1 MADWAKSAQRTYEYY
16 TVDPG
21 TWRDVERLEN
31 VISSSISWDS
41 TAETLGSATFAITES
56 VGESYVRIYMVTIQN
71 GVRERRPLGTFLL
84 QTPSSTMDGKVRDV
98 SVDAYTPLLE
108 LKENPPPLGYCVMAG
123 SNIMDVAYDL
133 VRENARAP
141 VVRVQCDKTLSSDFI
156 ANTDDTWLSFL
167 IDLIVMAEY
176 EFDLDEMGRILFSPV
191 QDLDSLQPV
200 WTYTDDNS
208 SILYPSLK
216 MDHDLY
222 GVPNV
227 VEVVYSGEDG
237 TFTTTVVN
245 DDPNSPVSTIS
256 RGRVIKYRDTNPS
269 ISGIPS
275 EAQVQEYAELLL
287 KNLSSLEYT
296 LTYSHGYSPVRM
308 RDCVRMNYTRSDV
321 IGVRAKVISQ
331 TIDCT
336 PECKVSETAVFN
348 SKIWR

>member
-1 MADWAKSAQRTYEYY
+1 MIDWAKTAQRTYEYY
-16 TVDPG
+16 TVDPR
-21 TWRDVERLEN
+21 TWRDVERLTT
-31 VISSSISWDS
+31 VTSSSISWDS
-41 TAETLGSATFAITES
+41 TAETLGSATFAITDS
-56 VGESYVRIYMVTIQN
+56 VGESYVRIYMVTSQN
-71 GVRERRPLGTFLL
+71 GVRDRRPLGTFLL
-84 QTPSSTMDGKVRDV
+84 QTPSSGTDGKVRDV

-108 LKENPPPLGYCVMAG
+108 LKENPPPIGYCVMKG
-123 SNIMDVAYDL
+123 SNIMDIAYNL

-141 VVRVQCDKTLSSDFI
+141 VVRVRCDETLPFDFV

-167 IDLIVMAEY
+167 IDLIAMAKY

-227 VEVVYSGEDG
+227 VEVVYTNDEG
-237 TFTTTVVN
+237 TFSTTVIN
-245 DDPNSPVSTIS
+245 DDPNSPVSTIN

-269 ISGIPS
+269 ISGVPS
-275 EAQVQEYAELLL
+275 EGQIQEYAELLL
-287 KNLSSLEYT
+287 KKLSSLEYA
-296 LTYSHGYSPVRM
+296 LSYSHGYCPVRM
-308 RDCVRMNYTRSDV
+308 RDCVRINYARSKLF
-321 IGVRAKVISQ
+321 GVHAKVISQ
-331 TIDCT
+331 TINCT

-348 SKIWR
+348 SKLWR